1 MAADAN
7 AASDQATA
15 GSAAGVSGVQRDDV
29 ESANRGF
36 SATDMKIDIGAAES
50 VESALAHATNLVNAN
65 MKRTYDAYQDLEL
78 QAARRSQDRYDD
90 LQGDLSL
97 HRKNVIQQYQQNM
110 RGSHNDQNTAVD
122 RTWNVDEVAQL
133 VAKTPVFL
141 DAISAAVA
149 AAVSRHDEE

>member
-1 MAADAN
+1 MVADAN

-50 VESALAHATNLVNAN
+50 IESALANITNLTNAN
-65 MKRTYDAYQDLEL
+65 AKRTYDAYQDLEL
-78 QAARRSQDRYDD
+78 TAARRSQDRYDD
-90 LQGDLSL
+90 LQGDISL
-97 HRKNVIQQYQQNM
+97 HRKNMIQQYQQNS
-110 RGSHNDQNTAVD
+110 RGSHNDQNVSVD
-122 RTWNVDEVAQL
+122 RVWNVDEVAQL

-141 DAISAAVA
+141 DAIAAAVA
-149 AAVSRHDEE
+149 AAVNREQSE